1 MATHLTKICS
11 IALMYFLLIYA
22 IMHIQEEGAL
32 AMRCVYDDGL
42 KVNYSGPVQ
51 IVKGEE
57 VDVLI
62 KQESRRR
69 RLR

>member
-1 MATHLTKICS
+1 
-11 IALMYFLLIYA
+11 
-22 IMHIQEEGAL
+22 
-32 AMRCVYDDGL
+32 MRCVYDDGL
-42 KVNYSGPVQ
+42 KVYYSGPVQ